1 MQKIP
6 AIFRVRQKQNE
17 KNFERPSGTI
27 APPSLWRKRKICALC
42 LSKKN
47 LERLYTNVHH
57 ENSGQD
63 KHTV

>member
-6 AIFRVRQKQNE
+6 AIFGIRHAKNE
-17 KNFERPSGTI
+17 KHFERHGGTKVN
-27 APPSLWRKRKICALC
+27 SLWRKRKICALC

-63 KHTV
+63 

>member
-1 MQKIP
+1 MQKVP
-6 AIFRVRQKQNE
+6 AIFGVRPIKNE
-17 KNFERPSGTI
+17 KHFERPSVPVTN
-27 APPSLWRKRKICALC
+27 SLWRKRKICALC

-47 LERLYTNVHH
+47 LERLYTNVDH